1 MERRTV
7 SLTLLGVFTVLGLV
21 QQALYWPH
29 WPERVATHFGPSGQA
44 DGWMSRGPAAAFQ
57 TVLQVVFPWF
67 FVAIG
72 QWVGK
77 LPNAMINVPHKEYWL
92 APDRRQESL
101 RWMAGMLTWVA
112 VAMSLFLGC
121 LGHLTYRANQ
131 TDQKLPLVPFLI
143 VFTLFMAA
151 VLGLAFSSLTRF
163 KKGVL
168 GTDRR

>member
-1 MERRTV
+1 MERRKL

-57 TVLQVVFPWF
+57 TVLQVLFPWF

-92 APDRRQESL
+92 APERRQESL

-112 VAMSLFLGC
+112 VATSLFLGC
-121 LGHLTYRANQ
+121 LGHLSYRANL
-131 TDQKLPLVPFLI
+131 TGTGLALGPFMT
-143 VFTLFMAA
+143 VFVIFMAT
-151 VLGLAFSSLTRF
+151 VLGLAFSSLRRF
-163 KKGVL
+163 HK
-168 GTDRR
+168 TA